1 VLGVGVPQIPLP
13 PANISWRRAGVI
25 VPPFPAHSGWNSH
38 CQMPTPLLLD
48 DETLRIYYCAR
59 DQGNRSHVF
68 FVDVAADAPY
78 RVIGRSEKPCLLPG
92 PVGHFDAAGV
102 MPTSVIRVG
111 SEIWMYFIGWTVR
124 ADVPYHNAIGLA
136 VSRDGGIVFERR
148 FAGPIV
154 GSTATEPL
162 FCSTADVIR
171 GPDGWQ
177 MWYASTTE
185 WRNLN
190 GKLEPRYHLKYAESA
205 DGMIWRQEGRVAVDY
220 RDEDEAAV
228 ARATVLRDAGNY
240 HMWFCHRDLV
250 GYRDDSTHAYRI
262 GYAASNDGSSW
273 LRSDAAVFAAD
284 TPPLPGLD
292 DVMQAY
298 PAVLNVRGTPLMFYN
313 GNGFGQTG
321 ILMATASMTAGKAD

>member
-1 VLGVGVPQIPLP
+1 
-13 PANISWRRAGVI
+13 
-25 VPPFPAHSGWNSH
+25 
-38 CQMPTPLLLD
+38 
-48 DETLRIYYCAR
+48 
-59 DQGNRSHVF
+59 
-68 FVDVAADAPY
+68 
-78 RVIGRSEKPCLLPG
+78 LLPG

-136 VSRDGGIVFERR
+136 VSRDGGGVFERR

-171 GPDGWQ
+171 SSEGWQ

-185 WRNLN
+185 WRDLN

-205 DGMIWRQEGRVAVDY
+205 DGMTWRQEGRIAVDY

-228 ARATVLRDAGNY
+228 ARATVLRDGGNY
-240 HMWFCHRDLV
+240 RMWFCHRDLV
-250 GYRDDSTHAYRI
+250 GYRDDSTRAYRI
-262 GYAASNDGSSW
+262 GYAASIDGLNW
-273 LRSDAAVFAAD
+273 RRSDADVFAAG
-284 TPPLPGLD
+284 TPPLPGID

-298 PAVLNVRGTPLMFYN
+298 PAVLSVRDKQLMFYN

-321 ILMATASMTAGKAD
+321 ILVATASMAAGRAD